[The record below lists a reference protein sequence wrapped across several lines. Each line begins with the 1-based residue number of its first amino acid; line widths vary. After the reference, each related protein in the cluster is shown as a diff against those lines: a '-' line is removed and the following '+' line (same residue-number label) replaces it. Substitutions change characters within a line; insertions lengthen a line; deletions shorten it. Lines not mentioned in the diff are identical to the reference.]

1 MTRPSWEGGGSDEDS
16 RYRTAG
22 LLAAPRRFR
31 PARRVAQNARVAE
44 VALTGNRVRRLL
56 LDGADLEV
64 FGGIAAVRGWD
75 KNAANE
81 MGNTRK
87 DT

>member
-1 MTRPSWEGGGSDEDS
+1 
-16 RYRTAG
+16 
-22 LLAAPRRFR
+22 
-31 PARRVAQNARVAE
+31 VAE

-64 FGGIAAVRGWD
+64 FGGTAAVRGWD

>member
-1 MTRPSWEGGGSDEDS
+1 MPHPDGFVRPGAS
-16 RYRTAG
+16 RK
-22 LLAAPRRFR
+22 
-31 PARRVAQNARVAE
+31 NARAAE

-64 FGGIAAVRGWD
+64 FGGTAAARGWD